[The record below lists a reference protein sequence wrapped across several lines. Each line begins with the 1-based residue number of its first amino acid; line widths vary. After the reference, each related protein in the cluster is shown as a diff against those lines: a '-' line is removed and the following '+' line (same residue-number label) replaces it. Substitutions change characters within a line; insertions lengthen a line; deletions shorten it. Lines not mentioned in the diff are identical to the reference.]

1 MFFLALAKKWVEN
14 VAFPTF
20 HSVSEIA
27 EEATSGPSE
36 QGEVRDTFLLKAER
50 SRLVGPSS
58 GSSRGIIVHSC
69 TWLAKDCCILLCCLC
84 KTCKE
89 NYTQRTSTVV
99 YIEMSDERLWSVKEK
114 NLPAIGQ
121 GKQHVR

>member
-1 MFFLALAKKWVEN
+1 MFFRDLALAKKWVEN

-50 SRLVGPSS
+50 SSLVGPSS
-58 GSSRGIIVHSC
+58 GSS

-84 KTCKE
+84 KTCKD

-99 YIEMSDERLWSVKEK
+99 YIGMSDERLWSVKEKK